1 MSPISSVKLQRE
13 AGEMRKSEPSASNQD
28 LEQLAALFR
37 LLSDNTRLNI
47 LTVLGDGEHNVGE
60 LCRLLHLPQP
70 TMSHHLG
77 LLRMSNV
84 IANRRVGKQVFY
96 SLMGRKNDIADL
108 LAVECHKFS
117 IRVMAKG

>member
-1 MSPISSVKLQRE
+1 MSPISSVKQQPE
-13 AGEMRKSEPSASNQD
+13 AVEMRKSEPPATNQD

-37 LLSDNTRLNI
+37 LLSDKTRLNI
-47 LTVLGDGEHNVGE
+47 LTALGDGERNVGE

-96 SLMGRKNDIADL
+96 SLMHRENDVADL
-108 LAVECHKFS
+108 LTVECHKFA
-117 IRVMAKG
+117 IRVIAKN